1 MTQPKPLPPVALL
14 RELFEYEPETGELTN
29 KVRRSSR
36 LPGSSAGTTRPDG
49 YKLLGI
55 DGKMYLLH
63 RVVWAIHHNHE
74 PEGMLDHI
82 DGNPGN
88 NKIENLRLS
97 NHSLNG
103 ANARK
108 REVTTTGAYKQKN
121 KWCARGTVD
130 GVHVYLG
137 MHSSQEEAHQA
148 YVRWH
153 LSYFGE
159 HSIYARDELSS

>member
-14 RELFEYEPETGELTN
+14 RELFEYDPETGELTN

-55 DGKMYLLH
+55 DGKMHL
-63 RVVWAIHHNHE
+63 
-74 PEGMLDHI
+74 
-82 DGNPGN
+82 
-88 NKIENLRLS
+88 
-97 NHSLNG
+97 
-103 ANARK
+103 
-108 REVTTTGAYKQKN
+108 
-121 KWCARGTVD
+121 
-130 GVHVYLG
+130 
-137 MHSSQEEAHQA
+137 SQEEAHQA